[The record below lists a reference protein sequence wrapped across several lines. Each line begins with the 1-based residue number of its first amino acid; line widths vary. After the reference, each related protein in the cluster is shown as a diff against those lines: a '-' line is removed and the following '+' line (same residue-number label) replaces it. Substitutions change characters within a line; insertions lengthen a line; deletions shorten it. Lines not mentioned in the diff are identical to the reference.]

1 MDYKVKN
8 REEVRLDHLE
18 TTGQPDLSKKEAK
31 EILAG
36 NVEKLEELQQIFYA
50 SSTKAILII
59 LQGMD
64 TSGKDGC
71 IRHIFSGVNPQGCT
85 VVSFKQPTAL
95 ELAHD
100 FMWRH
105 YASLPPKGHIAI
117 FNRSYYENVL
127 ITRVHPELL
136 LKENLPQ
143 INSDK
148 DVTGDFWENRFDT
161 INAFEKQLVSSG
173 TVILKFFLHL
183 SKDEQKKRLIK
194 RIVEPEKN
202 WKFDY
207 NDLKERS
214 YWNQYQKAY
223 EALLSN
229 TSTDHAPWY
238 AIPADN
244 KWSCRVIIGNL
255 LIKKME
261 EMNLSFPILSDQ
273 EKELLQRGN
282 DELNNDT

>member
-207 NDLKERS
+207 NDLQERS